1 MSHARCNIAARTTLA
16 KLKEAMLSVY
26 AEVQPTDEPA
36 QTFADFDAV
45 LDFCQPRTEE
55 IGGAPGT
62 DTWYFHAVGPWAV
75 AGDLGILLHRKP
87 DYLRQLSQRLGTEV
101 VVCAL
106 DSAIEYAF
114 FGLYAGGQMK
124 RQLILEN
131 GEYEVL
137 GLPVQAERGRP
148 VVEFSE
154 EEGGRIWES
163 YGLPTFE
170 YNPEAGP
177 FECLA
182 LKRKA

>member
-1 MSHARCNIAARTTLA
+1 
-16 KLKEAMLSVY
+16 MLSIYV
-26 AEVQPTDEPA
+26 EVQPTDEPA
-36 QTFADFDAV
+36 QTLPDFDAV

-55 IGGAPGT
+55 IGGPTGS
-62 DTWYFHAVGPWAV
+62 DTWYFHTVGAWAV
-75 AGDLGILLHRKP
+75 AGDLGLLLHQKP
-87 DYLRQLSQRLGTEV
+87 DYLKALSQRLGTDV

-114 FGLYAGGQMK
+114 FGLYSGGQMK
-124 RQLILEN
+124 RQLVLQD
-131 GEYEVL
+131 GSYEVL

-154 EEGGRIWES
+154 EEGGRIWET

-177 FECLA
+177 FECVA